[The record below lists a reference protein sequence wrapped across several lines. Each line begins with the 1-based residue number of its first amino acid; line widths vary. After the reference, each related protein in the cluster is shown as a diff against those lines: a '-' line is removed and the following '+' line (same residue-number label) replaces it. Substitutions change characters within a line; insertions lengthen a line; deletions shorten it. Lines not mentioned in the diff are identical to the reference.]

1 MSKKIIT
8 EDRPPPHPSRCRR
21 QILDLHPHTCTKVNC
36 EDCGKKKDTRTRTCL
51 ERLPNFLIV
60 HLKRFKMDYSTMKS
74 VKLNDR
80 CSFPMVLDVK
90 PYTAKGIDERWL
102 DDDAK
107 LLLP

>member
-1 MSKKIIT
+1 MPGMESLEESLASSVESELMT
-8 EDRPPPHPSRCRR
+8 GDN
-21 QILDLHPHTCTKVNC
+21 KVNC